1 MLSVQHCLLIFGR
14 NHDLGNH
21 NSGKSTIALSLASR
35 TAEFTNAVETKE
47 ALDLGLSYSC
57 FNVGEESEEGES
69 LSNSAIDVY

>member
-1 MLSVQHCLLIFGR
+1 LIFGR

-57 FNVGEESEEGES
+57 FNVGEESEEGDS